1 MEKIRSFRA
10 GIGDFPLV
18 IAAGMTKENAAKQL
32 EIGDMA
38 IVGSYFKDNYKDIGD
53 VSKEHVAEFMGMIK
67 KIREGLA

>member
-1 MEKIRSFRA
+1 
-10 GIGDFPLV
+10 
-18 IAAGMTKENAAKQL
+18 MTKENAAKQL